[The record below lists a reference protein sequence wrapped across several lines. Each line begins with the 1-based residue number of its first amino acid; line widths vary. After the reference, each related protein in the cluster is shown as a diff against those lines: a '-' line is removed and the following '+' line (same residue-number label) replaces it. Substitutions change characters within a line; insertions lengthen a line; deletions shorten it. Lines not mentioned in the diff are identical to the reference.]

1 MSTIS
6 FQSELRPELPV
17 VDGPKEYR
25 EQRALFLRLDELL
38 GLSGIEADFFRFSMA
53 HRKIDLNQCTSLEV
67 QSLSRGCV
75 LALRS
80 NIARMITGLA
90 HRDFCIRLADSS
102 LLQWFLQIGRVDGV
116 SAFAK
121 STSDRFAHCIDA
133 DSMQKINAKLVRLL
147 QCDSGVD
154 FGLNEAL
161 SFEEIFFDS
170 TCLKAPIHYPID
182 WILLRDATRTLMK
195 ATDRIRK
202 IGQRCRMPKEPL
214 SFFSDMNTLCMEM
227 TAKNRTKK
235 GKKHRKKV
243 FRKMKALLKR
253 VQKHA
258 QRHLDVLKVRGEE
271 TDLSPGVIQNIITQM
286 EGILAQVPTVIKQAH
301 ERIIG
306 GRKVLNKDKIF
317 SLYDEDVQVIVR
329 GKSNAEVEFGNNLW
343 IGENRSGFIVDYL
356 LDKEKIS
363 DAKQVGPA
371 IKRLV
376 EEQSLQIKSVCGD
389 RGLHSAANE
398 EMLKSHGIDSWLC
411 PRDVTDLSERLKN
424 EPEMREGLKRRA
436 GTEARIS
443 IIIRKF
449 MGTPARAKGFENRE
463 MMVGWAV
470 LSHNL
475 WKLARLEQAELPEE
489 LPQAA

>member
-1 MSTIS
+1 MTHILFIKNSESISENLRGVITAPHIRNISRRSPSEATSALERNAFNLAIIYADSGDSTLAKHLRSLRS
-6 FQSELRPELPV
+6 FNATIPTIVIAPE
-17 VDGPKEYR
+17 Y
-25 EQRALFLRLDELL
+25 
-38 GLSGIEADFFRFSMA
+38 
-53 HRKIDLNQCTSLEV
+53 SLE
-67 QSLSRGCV
+67 
-75 LALRS
+75 
-80 NIARMITGLA
+80 
-90 HRDFCIRLADSS
+90 
-102 LLQWFLQIGRVDGV
+102 
-116 SAFAK
+116 
-121 STSDRFAHCIDA
+121 
-133 DSMQKINAKLVRLL
+133 
-147 QCDSGVD
+147 
-154 FGLNEAL
+154 
-161 SFEEIFFDS
+161 
-170 TCLKAPIHYPID
+170 
-182 WILLRDATRTLMK
+182 
-195 ATDRIRK
+195 
-202 IGQRCRMPKEPL
+202 
-214 SFFSDMNTLCMEM
+214 
-227 TAKNRTKK
+227 
-235 GKKHRKKV
+235 V

-398 EMLKSHGIDSWLC
+398 EMLKSHGIDSWLQSNS
-411 PRDVTDLSERLKN
+411 PSTKE
-424 EPEMREGLKRRA
+424 
-436 GTEARIS
+436 RIS
-443 IIIRKF
+443 FSPSPCRNKRWS
-449 MGTPARAKGFENRE
+449 A
-463 MMVGWAV
+463 
-470 LSHNL
+470 
-475 WKLARLEQAELPEE
+475 
-489 LPQAA
+489 